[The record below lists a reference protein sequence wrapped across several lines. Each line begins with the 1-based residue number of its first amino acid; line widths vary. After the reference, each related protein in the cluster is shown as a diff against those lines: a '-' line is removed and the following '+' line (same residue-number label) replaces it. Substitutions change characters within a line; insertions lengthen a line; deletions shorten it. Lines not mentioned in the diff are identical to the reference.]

1 MPNCKAMWGYLF
13 LYVID
18 EKGDPVFATKSP
30 YGMIVM
36 FVCIIASNLLILF
49 LNYDTICFEYQFERV
64 LVFRFKVLS
73 FTIIYQKSINLKT
86 REY

>member
-1 MPNCKAMWGYLF
+1 MWGVL
-13 LYVID
+13 
-18 EKGDPVFATKSP
+18 VFIGHRRKRRPCLRDKVSLRNDRH
-30 YGMIVM
+30 
-36 FVCIIASNLLILF
+36 VCLHYSIKFINPF